1 MLYTICIALILIASV
16 LIILAVLVQN
26 PKSGM
31 AANFGASNQVMGV
44 RETSDFLEKFT
55 WTMAIAIVV
64 LSLVATLAMDK
75 GLVAES
81 NSEISKDVKALQ
93 ERVIESETPAM
104 MPQGLGFS
112 RTVPAARNGVP
123 GRCGCCLIFYKPWI
137 FHGFSFFPY
146 SVVRPAPKY
155 CRVQDNRSNP
165 KSVIMTTESG
175 IKYFENR
182 EEWRRWLTDNFDTAR
197 EIWFVFPHKSSGK
210 KSIVYNDAVEEAPLF
225 RLDRQHD
232 KTPRRRA

>member
-64 LSLVATLAMDK
+64 LSLVA
-75 GLVAES
+75 ES

-93 ERVIESETPAM
+93 ERVIESETPAT
-104 MPQGLGFS
+104 MPQAEIPAAE
-112 RTVPAARNGVP
+112 VPAEQSA
-123 GRCGCCLIFYKPWI
+123 
-137 FHGFSFFPY
+137 
-146 SVVRPAPKY
+146 
-155 CRVQDNRSNP
+155 
-165 KSVIMTTESG
+165 E
-175 IKYFENR
+175 
-182 EEWRRWLTDNFDTAR
+182 
-197 EIWFVFPHKSSGK
+197 
-210 KSIVYNDAVEEAPLF
+210 
-225 RLDRQHD
+225 
-232 KTPRRRA
+232 

>member
-44 RETSDFLEKFT
+44 RETTNFLEKFT

-81 NSEISKDVKALQ
+81 NSEISKDAKALQ
-93 ERVIESETPAM
+93 EQMLNTEAVPAM
-104 MPQGLGFS
+104 PQAELPAEH
-112 RTVPAARNGVP
+112 PAAE
-123 GRCGCCLIFYKPWI
+123 
-137 FHGFSFFPY
+137 
-146 SVVRPAPKY
+146 PA
-155 CRVQDNRSNP
+155 
-165 KSVIMTTESG
+165 
-175 IKYFENR
+175 
-182 EEWRRWLTDNFDTAR
+182 A
-197 EIWFVFPHKSSGK
+197 SS
-210 KSIVYNDAVEEAPLF
+210 SE
-225 RLDRQHD
+225 
-232 KTPRRRA
+232 